1 MKLIHTAILMIC
13 FTTISFGQNPVETDK
28 SLLKELIKN
37 SFDEI
42 WSELNSSNIDKYYAK
57 DFLLLENG
65 KVWNNDSV
73 KSYLDNAILKK
84 PIPERVNSIEFIEI
98 KIFKGVAWI
107 AYRNEAIFS
116 VENKIIRKAQ
126 WLESATAILT
136 ENGWKL
142 EMLHS
147 TRTKNEY

>member
-1 MKLIHTAILMIC
+1 MKKLKTIILMIC
-13 FTTISFGQNPVETDK
+13 FTTISFGQNSIETDK
-28 SLLKELIKN
+28 SHLKELIIK

-42 WSELNSSNIDKYYAK
+42 WAELNSKNIDKYYTK

-65 KVWNNDSV
+65 EVWNNDSIAN
-73 KSYLDNAILKK
+73 YLDNAILKK
-84 PIPERVNSIEFIEI
+84 PIPNRVNSIEIIEI
-98 KIFKGVAWI
+98 KIIKGMAWI
-107 AYRNEAIFS
+107 AYKNQAIFTI
-116 VENKIIRKAQ
+116 ENKIVRKAR

-147 TRTKNEY
+147 TVSKKE

>member
-1 MKLIHTAILMIC
+1 MKRLNFIILMMF
-13 FTTISFGQNPVETDK
+13 FTTISFGQISNETDK
-28 SLLKELIKN
+28 TRIENLIIE

-42 WSELNSSNIDKYYAK
+42 WSKLDAKNIDKYYTK

-65 KVWNNDSV
+65 EVWNNDSI
-73 KSYLDNAILKK
+73 KNYLDNAMLRKPSLK
-84 PIPERVNSIEFIEI
+84 RMNTIEVIEI
-98 KIFKGVAWI
+98 KIANKMAWI
-107 AYRNEAIFS
+107 AYQNYATFS
-116 VENKIIRKAQ
+116 TDNKIIRKAH

-147 TRTKNEY
+147 TRIVKK

>member
-1 MKLIHTAILMIC
+1 MIC
-13 FTTISFGQNPVETDK
+13 FTTISFGQSSIETDK
-28 SLLKELIKN
+28 SQIKELIIK

-42 WSELNSSNIDKYYAK
+42 WSELNSKNIDKYYTK

-65 KVWNNDSV
+65 EVWNNDSITN
-73 KSYLDNAILKK
+73 YLDNAILKK
-84 PIPERVNSIEFIEI
+84 LIRNRVNSIEFIEI
-98 KIFKGVAWI
+98 KVLKGMAWI
-107 AYRNEAIFS
+107 AYRNQAIFS
-116 VENKIIRKAQ
+116 IENKIVRKAD

-147 TRTKNEY
+147 TVMKNE